1 MRVIEKRWKYLD
13 EGYKKLQSLGIQLDS
28 QWKRPVQV
36 AQRRKLRQELNEWKN
51 GRRVL
56 LLFVAGFVL
65 GCSLLC
71 SFAYFSEDWNLHCLY
86 AFWAFTLLL
95 IGFTFAFFGRRYIR
109 SAFNRPVLEAY
120 EPPSRRLMAIWWKN
134 LAPRNKPSQDSSD
147 EGVETFLDLLEYN
160 LPNSY
165 IAISEILTS
174 IKKITDTD
182 VLLLGPSGIWIFELK
197 HWYGKVH
204 KKDSVWWQTVRNR
217 RIDYLQDTGEQK
229 QGPDEQWMNQ
239 AREIKITLKRRQP
252 NIAWVADNLHGGIVF
267 SNPEVHLEKTNIQ
280 GNLVPYGK
288 PRPWLKRILETP
300 AVKGFTMRDQ
310 LCVLDALIEYGLSVE
325 RDDINPVSALKLAD
339 GAYQKVS
346 QELTEYVKKW
356 AS

>member
-1 MRVIEKRWKYLD
+1 MSYGGE
-13 EGYKKLQSLGIQLDS
+13 
-28 QWKRPVQV
+28 RPIVD
-36 AQRRKLRQELNEWKN
+36 N
-51 GRRVL
+51 
-56 LLFVAGFVL
+56 
-65 GCSLLC
+65 
-71 SFAYFSEDWNLHCLY
+71 
-86 AFWAFTLLL
+86 
-95 IGFTFAFFGRRYIR
+95 
-109 SAFNRPVLEAY
+109 
-120 EPPSRRLMAIWWKN
+120 
-134 LAPRNKPSQDSSD
+134 
-147 EGVETFLDLLEYN
+147 
-160 LPNSY
+160 
-165 IAISEILTS
+165 
-174 IKKITDTD
+174 DT
-182 VLLLGPSGIWIFELK
+182 E
-197 HWYGKVH
+197 VH
-204 KKDSVWWQTVRNR
+204 RERNR